1 VDFRTDVNTG
11 AVGLVQ
17 LNSATFGNSRFLRR
31 ECIDRASPPRRR
43 GHADAG
49 IGEPPRSPP
58 VLGAHLRPHSFCYH
72 RRGEAIRHR
81 GERGRF
87 QTTTMTTI
95 PVPVGN
101 VPRIVATHLDCSVVR
116 LGSRAVK
123 LRVRIY
129 SPDYPRVAGIKRS
142 GVSPLAEPSYCR
154 SLRSGPSDSRLSSG
168 PIIFIRLSRI
178 DWLCSANRA

>member
-1 VDFRTDVNTG
+1 
-11 AVGLVQ
+11 
-17 LNSATFGNSRFLRR
+17 
-31 ECIDRASPPRRR
+31 
-43 GHADAG
+43 
-49 IGEPPRSPP
+49 
-58 VLGAHLRPHSFCYH
+58 
-72 RRGEAIRHR
+72 
-81 GERGRF
+81 
-87 QTTTMTTI
+87 
-95 PVPVGN
+95 
-101 VPRIVATHLDCSVVR
+101 IVATHLDCSVVR

-178 DWLCSANRA
+178 DWLWSAKRASVWVTGGSPLPGQLGGPTHAHLHHRQ